1 MHTFIIWCA
10 WWGIACSFIFMSNF
24 YIYKAVGVGSLQV
37 LARLLY
43 GILNFHNSICLGV
56 NLSFIAAN

>member
-1 MHTFIIWCA
+1 
-10 WWGIACSFIFMSNF
+10 MSNF